1 MKKTWLNTFEFFKS
15 TLSINLSVCLVC
27 LLFGNIDSLFFIF
40 ASFGFMISILYKEIY
55 RKNDYLFYANN
66 GISKIKLIV
75 SSYFYTLILSII
87 GMILFFYIKK
97 LF

>member
-1 MKKTWLNTFEFFKS
+1 MNVFEFFKS
-15 TLSINLSVCLVC
+15 TLFINLSVCLVC

-40 ASFGFMISILYKEIY
+40 ASFGFMISIFYKEIY
-55 RKNDYLFYANN
+55 RKSDYLFYANN
-66 GISKIKLIV
+66 GISKMKLII
-75 SSYFYTLILSII
+75 SSYFCTLSLSIL